1 VQERAA
7 ALSTSCRLPLAATS
21 TLYRS
26 LPGLFCYTNLEVAH
40 MLRGLAAVLDR
51 SVLSVVPLV
60 LTQRRLM
67 MVHPDALETRVGLLA
82 RLLGVDRR
90 AAAKVLLQEEHLLV
104 VNIGQLAD
112 RWVMQ

>member
-1 VQERAA
+1 
-7 ALSTSCRLPLAATS
+7 
-21 TLYRS
+21 
-26 LPGLFCYTNLEVAH
+26 

-104 VNIGQLAD
+104 VNIGQLAE